1 MLAGFQ
7 IRGKIG
13 VCPCRK
19 AGFGFF
25 PALCAN
31 FSGICAQAAKGC
43 QSGDDHQN
51 CLALFPR
58 QSQKIFLRRVCFGN
72 SEEHQQVILRLF
84 QPRLLA
90 LGQNFTRRV
99 FNLRGLLNK
108 KIAQPGLAPKA
119 GQRIYNFKN
128 HEHKSQA
135 ISALL
140 AACQISSRPLRSATA
155 MVFSSRAKSAGI
167 GIYPVAGN
175 NVRVLCRS
183 FSRTRQQEGM
193 SGVI

>member
-1 MLAGFQ
+1 MLAGFPDPGARSAYVHAARPGLVFFQ
-7 IRGKIG
+7 
-13 VCPCRK
+13 PCAPIFQEHLRRLQ
-19 AGFGFF
+19 G
-25 PALCAN
+25 
-31 FSGICAQAAKGC
+31 AARAAT
-43 QSGDDHQN
+43 QN

-58 QSQKIFLRRVCFGN
+58 QSQKIFLRQVCFGN

-84 QPRLLA
+84 FNHGCWLWGRIS
-90 LGQNFTRRV
+90 RRV

-108 KIAQPGLAPKA
+108 RLRSPALRQKQASGF
-119 GQRIYNFKN
+119 YNFKN

-155 MVFSSRAKSAGI
+155 MVFSSAPKAPESGFTLLPAIMSAF
-167 GIYPVAGN
+167 
-175 NVRVLCRS
+175 LCRS
-183 FSRTRQQEGM
+183 FSRTRQQEGT